1 MRLISHLSPP
11 SEPPEWKTLRRLAV
25 SAAVRIDGTG
35 LHGIRVGAL
44 TRALALQCGMPP
56 IQALEY
62 GLAAQLHDI
71 GMASVPEAIVMQARE
86 LNDVERSLV
95 RKHTVAGAE
104 MLSDDRNPRIL
115 IARDVAKFHHAHWDG
130 SGNPGNVAR
139 ESIPLAARMCAVADA
154 YDTLVTDRPYRK
166 ARSMADAL
174 LELNRVAGSQL
185 DPSLVKS
192 FELMIK
198 REAANEG
205 IDPSAEVGLD
215 SFQQLITALTEDRGF
230 L

>member
-1 MRLISHLSPP
+1 
-11 SEPPEWKTLRRLAV
+11 
-25 SAAVRIDGTG
+25 
-35 LHGIRVGAL
+35 
-44 TRALALQCGMPP
+44 
-56 IQALEY
+56 
-62 GLAAQLHDI
+62 
-71 GMASVPEAIVMQARE
+71 MQARE
-86 LNDVERSLV
+86 LNEVERKLM
-95 RKHTVAGAE
+95 RKHTAAGAE
-104 MLSDDRNPRIL
+104 MLADERYPRML

-130 SGNPGNVAR
+130 SGHPGNVAR

>member
-1 MRLISHLSPP
+1 
-11 SEPPEWKTLRRLAV
+11 
-25 SAAVRIDGTG
+25 
-35 LHGIRVGAL
+35 
-44 TRALALQCGMPP
+44 
-56 IQALEY
+56 
-62 GLAAQLHDI
+62 
-71 GMASVPEAIVMQARE
+71 
-86 LNDVERSLV
+86 
-95 RKHTVAGAE
+95 
-104 MLSDDRNPRIL
+104 
-115 IARDVAKFHHAHWDG
+115 
-130 SGNPGNVAR
+130 
-139 ESIPLAARMCAVADA
+139 
-154 YDTLVTDRPYRK
+154 
-166 ARSMADAL
+166 MADAL